1 MNLITGL
8 LVSGIF
14 FYLTSDLLKKHS
26 LAFYVGFYAVILLMI
41 GINALGYYQDL
52 SPVGKFY
59 IDLFQRGVI
68 STSIFIIVMFIGV
81 FTKHN
86 KLSRTYFTIRGEM
99 SIIACLMALTHNII
113 FGVVYFVN
121 LFKNPSFMP
130 VQVKI
135 AAIISLILICLMIP
149 LFVTSFKC
157 VRKKMKAKSW
167 KKLQR
172 LAYPFFILIY
182 IHVMLLFSMNVDKN
196 KFSIIVYTLV
206 YVSYVVLRLRKY
218 IISKMKLSENMAM
231 AKAKVKA

>member
-1 MNLITGL
+1 
-8 LVSGIF
+8 
-14 FYLTSDLLKKHS
+14 
-26 LAFYVGFYAVILLMI
+26 
-41 GINALGYYQDL
+41 
-52 SPVGKFY
+52 
-59 IDLFQRGVI
+59 
-68 STSIFIIVMFIGV
+68 
-81 FTKHN
+81 
-86 KLSRTYFTIRGEM
+86 
-99 SIIACLMALTHNII
+99 
-113 FGVVYFVN
+113 
-121 LFKNPSFMP
+121 MP

-231 AKAKVKA
+231 AKVKA

>member
-8 LVSGIF
+8 LISGIF
-14 FYLTSDLLKKHS
+14 FYLTSDMLKKYS
-26 LAFYVGFYAVILLMI
+26 LAFYVGFYAMMLLMI
-41 GINALGYYQDL
+41 GINALGYYKNL
-52 SPVGKFY
+52 SPIGKFY

-68 STSIFIIVMFIGV
+68 STSMFIIIMFIGV

-86 KLSRTYFTIRGEM
+86 KLSKTFFTIRGEM

-121 LFKNPSFMP
+121 LFKKPSFMP
-130 VQVKI
+130 AQVKI

-149 LFVTSFKC
+149 LFITSFKC

-167 KKLQR
+167 KRLQR

-182 IHVMLLFSMNVDKN
+182 IHVMLLFSMNVEKN
-196 KFSIIVYTLV
+196 RLSIIVYTLV

-218 IISKMKLSENMAM
+218 IISRQKLSDR
-231 AKAKVKA
+231 KVLAQASV